1 MLLTLLTSLLSID
14 NDMNEVVVDDKVI
27 FVVVIEVILIRTAL
41 FCRLLYEL
49 LSTTVLQ
56 VFMGTKIRNTA
67 YNGASTVQERVRVPV
82 IKFRFLWEGKF
93 ATQRTTAYTCMC
105 DQRSSVYLYV

>member
-1 MLLTLLTSLLSID
+1 LSALDAVIDDSDGLIDVIIDVNNVVDVINVVVVVD
-14 NDMNEVVVDDKVI
+14 NDMNEVVVDDKVV

-56 VFMGTKIRNTA
+56 VFMRTKIRNTA
-67 YNGASTVQERVRVPV
+67 YNGASTVQQRVRVPR
-82 IKFRFLWEGKF
+82 IKFRFL
-93 ATQRTTAYTCMC
+93 
-105 DQRSSVYLYV
+105 